1 MSYACRKWD
10 EGAGGGGGGGGHLN
24 TDTNRDKSD
33 AQENSVE
40 GREGKG

>member
-10 EGAGGGGGGGGHLN
+10 EGAGGGGHLN

-33 AQENSVE
+33 KKNSVE
-40 GREGKG
+40 GREGKGRA